1 MGTLIILFIL
11 IGVYFAVVFVGG
23 VVIDWLFGKEDDYTT
38 DRYIDRSTHTHTHYH
53 IHTDKKSKEMKELED
68 FINSDEDA
76 Y

>member
-1 MGTLIILFIL
+1 MGTLIILFVL
-11 IGVYFAVVFVGG
+11 IVVYFAVVFVGG
-23 VVIDWLFGKEDDYTT
+23 VVIDYLFEKEDDCTT
-38 DRYIDRSTHTHTHYH
+38 ERYIDRSTHTHMHYY